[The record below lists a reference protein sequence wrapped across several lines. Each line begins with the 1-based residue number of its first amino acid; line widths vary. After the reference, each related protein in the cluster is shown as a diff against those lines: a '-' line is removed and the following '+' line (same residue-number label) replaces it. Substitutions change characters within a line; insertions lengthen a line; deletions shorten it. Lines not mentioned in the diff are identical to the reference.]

1 MSLTYR
7 FLQTEEWDRLDE
19 LVNGEGPIPPP
30 TISNVAVAEDEDGEI
45 VGALFLQLA
54 LHMEPLIITEKG
66 KGKVD
71 FRSFKDLLEASIASA
86 ESVYYVFSP
95 DAKIGK
101 MCRVGG
107 MTQLPY
113 KVWMKHL
120 VKGKSSGEPS

>member
-7 FLQTEEWDRLDE
+7 FLQTEEWHRLDG
-19 LVNGEGPIPPP
+19 LVNGDGPIPSP
-30 TISNVAVAEDEDGEI
+30 TISNVVVAEDEEGEI
-45 VGALFLQLA
+45 VGALFMQLA
-54 LHMEPLIITEKG
+54 LHMEPMVIAEKG
-66 KGKVD
+66 RGKVD
-71 FRSFKDLLEASIASA
+71 FRVFQDLLEASIGSSEAN
-86 ESVYYVFSP
+86 YYVFSP

-120 VKGKSSGEPS
+120 VKEQS